1 MSFFDEVGKK
11 ITDVGQGTIQ
21 KTKNMADVAK
31 LNSVISEEE
40 QKIKSTYEQIG
51 QIYVQKYRQN
61 PEPDLEAYVR
71 AIVLSEQ
78 KIAESNHS
86 IQELKGMVACSKCG
100 AMVDKDAAFCPTC
113 GNAMPVK
120 EKTVVAASFCTSCGA
135 AVVPGQKFCVSC
147 GAPVVG
153 FGTTPVQQ
161 SQPAQNVATNV
172 TNMQGEATT
181 EK

>member
-11 ITDVGQGTIQ
+11 ITDVSQETIQ

-40 QKIKSTYEQIG
+40 QKIKNACEQIG
-51 QIYVQKYRQN
+51 RVYVQKYRQN
-61 PEPDLEAYVR
+61 PDPDLEQYVR

-100 AMVDKDAAFCPTC
+100 AMVDKDSAFCPAC

-120 EKTVVAASFCTSCGA
+120 EKPIVASAFCTSCGA
-135 AVVPGQKFCVSC
+135 AIVPGQKFCVSC
-147 GAPVVG
+147 GTPVVG
-153 FGTTPVQQ
+153 FDAAQAQ
-161 SQPAQNVATNV
+161 QPAPANTMNVPDNTP
-172 TNMQGEATT
+172 TQE
-181 EK
+181 